1 VYEWLTETVRS
12 LLPGMEALGMMTGGV
27 VNDKLPERLR
37 EEALQKRGVAIMSP
51 MIGAYARKPFAK
63 NA

>member
-1 VYEWLTETVRS
+1 VRS

-37 EEALQKRGVAIMSP
+37 EEALEKRGVAIMSP